1 MSKSTS
7 GWKSL
12 GKSRRPKSAGRQY
25 VEKNGYG
32 QNWPKQRKAALE
44 RDQYTCQKCG
54 FKGTYVKKRGWT
66 VHVHHKTKIALFYNM
81 DTRVIDYEGAN
92 DLGNLITL
100 CPTCHKVADG
110 HAKMKGFKYLK

>member
-1 MSKSTS
+1 
-7 GWKSL
+7 
-12 GKSRRPKSAGRQY
+12 
-25 VEKNGYG
+25 
-32 QNWPKQRKAALE
+32 
-44 RDQYTCQKCG
+44 
-54 FKGTYVKKRGWT
+54 
-66 VHVHHKTKIALFYNM
+66 M